1 MINKLLILPTY
12 ALQTVDQ
19 ATDLLSTREVTIIG
33 VLLAI
38 IVMLIAA
45 VRYLYKKNESLSE
58 KRLEEQKEFTKELLQ
73 VTEATSETVR
83 QVNEM
88 LKISRNV

>member
-1 MINKLLILPTY
+1 MIKDLLILPNY

-19 ATDLLSTREVTIIG
+19 ATDLLTTKEVTIIG
-33 VLLAI
+33 VLLFI
-38 IVMLIAA
+38 IVVLIAA

-58 KRLEEQKEFTKELLQ
+58 KRLEEQKEFTKDLLQ
-73 VTEATSETVR
+73 VTNATAETVK

-88 LKISRNV
+88 LKISKDV

>member
-12 ALQTVDQ
+12 ALQTVEQ

-73 VTEATSETVR
+73 VTEATAETVR